1 MSINRRNLFKLGTAA
16 GLLPAG
22 AVFAAPAGKNLTA
35 AATETAAE
43 AASGIKTLK
52 GGVTMGAPLPGISE
66 LDLSKTFEPGKSVL
80 NDGVVMN
87 ASHWGIGRVHVKG
100 GRIERIEPFEKD
112 HAPSMQLQGIAQQPY
127 NRARIRY
134 PMVRESYLKKGSKA
148 GGEGRGKEPF
158 VRVSWETAAKLV
170 ADELKRVRETYGPT
184 AIYGGS
190 YGWMSPGAV
199 GNARN
204 LLQRVLNLNGGF
216 TGGIGD
222 YSTGCAQ
229 VILPYV
235 IGSNGVYE
243 QVTSWNLITDRTE
256 LIVLWGADPTI
267 TNDIDWATTVH
278 ENAEGF
284 RRAKEAGIKVVAVN
298 PLKPDTAE
306 FFGDAARWIAP
317 RPGTDVAMMLA
328 MAYELETSGKADR
341 EFIRKYTVGYE
352 KFRPYLL
359 GETDGVKKTPEWAEG
374 VCGVKAADIRWLVN
388 EMQSK
393 RTMLMGG
400 WGIQRAQH
408 GEQVHWM
415 MVVLSAMLGQIGLPG
430 GGFGFTYHYSNGGA
444 ATSEAPAL
452 PGISANPRGGSSGLK
467 WEGASLVSIPLARFT
482 ECFLNPGKTIDHNG
496 TKITYPDIRLV
507 FWSGGN
513 PFAQQED
520 TNGLLKAWKKPETT
534 IVCDSMWTAS
544 ARHADIVLPACTSL
558 ERNDI
563 TAVGSYSNL
572 GYVAMHQAIL
582 PQYESKSDYEIY
594 RLIAREMGFE
604 KDYTEGLD
612 EMGWVKRFY
621 DAAKLEAAQGGYEM
635 PAFED
640 FWKAGW
646 VWFPVLSDSE
656 HYNYFGDFRKNP
668 IVNPLGTASGK
679 IEIFSE
685 KVASYGYDDCPGH
698 PTWMEP
704 TEWLGGKIAKDYPF
718 ALLTSKSRYRL
729 HSQLD
734 STESHNFTDVEDR
747 EPVWMHPDAAKKLG
761 VATGDVVKVE
771 SRRGKVLAGVIVTE
785 RVRPDTVVIRHGA
798 WYDPEKQGEVGT
810 LDVHGCD
817 NVLTIDIPS
826 SKLANGNVAN
836 SSQVRIE
843 KFTGEL
849 PRVRVWEQP
858 RTVRG

>member
-1 MSINRRNLFKLGTAA
+1 MTNRRNFFRAA
-16 GLLPAG
+16 GALAG
-22 AVFAAPAGKNLTA
+22 AALIPSAH
-35 AATETAAE
+35 
-43 AASGIKTLK
+43 AASPKKPVADAVETGVATLK
-52 GGVTMGAPLPGISE
+52 GGVQVGAPLPGFPD
-66 LDLSKTFEPGKSVL
+66 LTLSKTFEPGRSIL
-80 NDGVVMN
+80 NGGVVMN
-87 ASHWGIGRVHVKG
+87 ASHWGVGRVHVKG

-112 HAPSMQLQGIAQQPY
+112 RAPSLQLQAIAQQPY

-134 PMVRESYLKKGSKA
+134 PMVRKSWLEKGWKA
-148 GGEGRGKEPF
+148 GGKKRGSDPF
-158 VRVSWETAAKLV
+158 VRVTWEEAAKLV
-170 ADELKRVRETYGPT
+170 AGELKRVRETYGPT

-190 YGWMSPGAV
+190 YGWMSPGSV

-216 TGGIGD
+216 TGGLGD

-243 QVTSWNLITDRTE
+243 QVTSWDLITDKTE

-267 TNDIDWATTVH
+267 TNDIDWCTTVH

-284 RRAKEAGIKVVAVN
+284 RQAKAAGIPLVAIN

-306 FFGDAARWIAP
+306 YFAEKARWIAP
-317 RPGTDVAMMLA
+317 RPGTDVAMMLGIA
-328 MAYELETSGKADR
+328 HELEAKGLADH
-341 EFIRKYTVGYE
+341 EFIRKYTTGWD
-352 KFRPYLL
+352 KFRPYLM
-359 GETDGVKKTPEWAEG
+359 GEADGTAKTPEWAEKI
-374 VCGVKAADIRWLVN
+374 CGVKAGVIRELAA
-388 EMQSK
+388 EMKAK
-393 RTMLMGG
+393 RTMIMGG
-400 WGIQRAQH
+400 WGIQRAEH

-415 MVVLSAMLGQIGLPG
+415 MVVLAAMLGQIGLPG

-452 PGISANPRGGSSGLK
+452 AGISANPKGGSSGLK
-467 WEGASLVSIPLARFT
+467 WEGTSLVSIPLARFT
-482 ECFLNPGKTIDHNG
+482 DCFLNPGKTIEHNG

-520 TNGLLKAWKKPETT
+520 TNGLLKAWKKPETV

-563 TAVGSYSNL
+563 TSVGSYSNL
-572 GYVAMHQAIL
+572 GYIAMHQAIL

-604 KDYTEGLD
+604 EDYTEGLD
-612 EMGWVKRFY
+612 ELGWVKRFY
-621 DAAKLEAAQGGYEM
+621 EAARTEAGQNGYEM
-635 PAFED
+635 PDFET

-646 VWFPVLSDSE
+646 VWFPVLADSK
-656 HYNYFGDFRKNP
+656 HYNYLGDFRKNP
-668 IVNPLGTASGK
+668 IVNPLGTASGR
-679 IEIFSE
+679 IEIFSD

-698 PTWMEP
+698 PTWLEP
-704 TEWLGGKIAKDYPF
+704 TEWLGGKAAQDYPF

-734 STESHNFTDVEDR
+734 STESRNFTNIEDR
-747 EPVWMHPDAAKKLG
+747 EPCWIHPDAAAKLG
-761 VATGDVVKVE
+761 VATGDVVKVS
-771 SRRGKVLAGVIVTE
+771 SRRGSILAGALVTD
-785 RVRPDTVVIRHGA
+785 RVRPDTVVVRHGA
-798 WYDPEKQGEVGT
+798 WYDPEEPGEIGT

-826 SKLANGNVAN
+826 SRLSNGNVAN
-836 SSQVRIE
+836 STQVRIE
-843 KFTGEL
+843 RWTDEL
-849 PRVRVWEQP
+849 PRVKVTEQP
-858 RTVRG
+858 EIERR